1 MTEAARAL
9 VYSVAQGV
17 GHDKRNRLGSDAAK
31 LFAAPVGKAV
41 LSFTVVR
48 CVRWWVWDRADKR
61 RHEEEMRRLA
71 QGPRVV
77 ADDGL
82 DAVADALGQVT
93 DALATR
99 EQWRGRFEPWE

>member
-1 MTEAARAL
+1 MEDESDAMTEVVDLLAGA
-9 VYSVAQGV
+9 G
-17 GHDKRNRLGSDAAK
+17 GFG
-31 LFAAPVGKAV
+31 V